1 MAMGTNVSLVRIN
14 RKWTPRVRYAAR
26 KYKRAHRKAHQ
37 KFERSIKAGKS
48 EGDAISIMC
57 AEQASIVLELLNRLG
72 YGGDRKM
79 APARDRLE
87 LEIQVHTRDE
97 GASINFFRLFL
108 AQRKNRPLDTVFS
121 RKGRKRFQ
129 ERAEAF
135 RWQHIKELET
145 ALKARNAA
153 YAWLGRYYGRME
165 LGKKYREFTRVQ
177 FDDTMAADAKAAYM
191 ALLLTQI
198 AQRSGRSPEEVLEEF
213 NLMVTAL
220 GIGVAS
226 TELVLD
232 DVSDEGIKDLDFT
245 EDDELEDGEDEEDE
259 EDDEDEDGEDDE
271 DEDGEDDED
280 EDEEDDEDEE

>member
-1 MAMGTNVSLVRIN
+1 MSLVRIN

-26 KYKRAHRKAHQ
+26 KYKRAQRKAHR
-37 KFERSIKAGKS
+37 KFERSIRAGKS
-48 EGDAISIMC
+48 EGDAISILC

-97 GASINFFRLFL
+97 DASINFFRLFL
-108 AQRKNRPLDTVFS
+108 AQRKNRPLETIFS
-121 RKGRKRFQ
+121 RRGRKRFQ
-129 ERAEAF
+129 EDAEAL
-135 RWQHIKELET
+135 RWQHIQELEM

-153 YAWLGRYYGRME
+153 YAWLGQYYRRME

-177 FDDTMAADAKAAYM
+177 FDDTMDADAKAAYM
-191 ALLLTQI
+191 ALLFTQI
-198 AQRSGRSPEEVLEEF
+198 AQRSGRSPEEVLAEF

-220 GIGVAS
+220 GIDVAT

-232 DVSDEGIKDLDFT
+232 DVSDEGINDLDFHEDEELEDE
-245 EDDELEDGEDEEDE
+245 EDDELEDELEEDE
-259 EDDEDEDGEDDE
+259 EE
-271 DEDGEDDED
+271 
-280 EDEEDDEDEE
+280 